1 MGSRVVVIIPA
12 RYEST
17 RLPGKPLAD
26 LHGQPMIQHVYE
38 RARRANAVERVI
50 VATDDERIRAAVDRF
65 GGDVVMTGRTHRS
78 GTDRIAEVAA
88 TLDAEVVVNVQGD
101 LPLLDPAMIDAAV
114 APLQADS
121 GLPMATI
128 RTAIR
133 SRDEL
138 DNPNVV
144 KVVTDRDGYALY
156 FSRSPLPFH
165 RDGDPVG
172 APLGYKHIG
181 LYAYRRDFLLTFA
194 QLPPTPL
201 EQAEQLEQLRALER
215 GFRIRVAEIVAPAS
229 VEVDTPADLE
239 RARAVLEATARGA
252 TTSDR
257 PTTNDQRPT
266 TDGAGRRGF

>member
-38 RARRANAVERVI
+38 RAQRARAVDRVL
-50 VATDDERIRAAVDRF
+50 VATDDERIRAAVDAF
-65 GGDVVMTGRTHRS
+65 GGDVVMTGRAHRT

-88 TLDAEVVVNVQGD
+88 ALDADVVVNVQGD
-101 LPLLDPAMIDAAV
+101 LPLLDPRLVDAV
-114 APLQADS
+114 VDPLRADAR
-121 GLPMATI
+121 LAMATI
-128 RTAIR
+128 QTAIHTR
-133 SRDEL
+133 EEL

-156 FSRSPLPFH
+156 FSRSPLPYH
-165 RDGDPVG
+165 RDGVAPG
-172 APLGYKHIG
+172 AALGHKHIG

-215 GFRIRVAEIVAPAS
+215 GFRIKVTAVEAAS
-229 VEVDTPADLE
+229 IEVDTPADLE
-239 RARAVLEATARGA
+239 RARAALAGTDRGRA
-252 TTSDR
+252 AAGAPRR
-257 PTTNDQRPT
+257 PAER
-266 TDGAGRRGF
+266 RRGG